1 MLGLTPF
8 NKNQLQR
15 QGGYDL
21 MDFYNMFDDFFDKD
35 FFNVRNLKND
45 TFKMDVKELDQS
57 FLIEAEM
64 PGVKKE
70 EIQLEY
76 QDNRLS
82 ICINR
87 QEDINEEK
95 ENYIHRERRVSSMQR
110 SIFLKDVNIDSI
122 DAKLEDG
129 ILRIQIPKS
138 EPQANRVQIEVK

>member
-15 QGGYDL
+15 QNGYDL

-35 FFNVRNLKND
+35 LFNVRSLKND
-45 TFKMDVKELDQS
+45 TFKMDVKELDQNYV
-57 FLIEAEM
+57 IEAEM

-76 QDNRLS
+76 QDNRLT
-82 ICINR
+82 IGVKR
-87 QEDINEEK
+87 QEEINNESEHF
-95 ENYIHRERRVSSMQR
+95 IHRERRVSSMQR
-110 SIFLKDVNIDSI
+110 SIFLKDVNIQDI

-129 ILRIQIPKS
+129 VLKITVPKS
-138 EPQANRVQIEVK
+138 EPKVNNFQIEIK

>member
-15 QGGYDL
+15 QNGYDL
-21 MDFYNMFDDFFDKD
+21 MDYYNMFDDFFDKD
-35 FFNVRNLKND
+35 LFNMRSLKND

-64 PGVKKE
+64 PGVKKD

-82 ICINR
+82 ISINR
-87 QEDINEEK
+87 QEEVNEER
-95 ENYIHRERRVSSMQR
+95 ENFIHRERRISSMQR
-110 SIFLKDVNIDSI
+110 SIFLKDVNIESI
-122 DAKLEDG
+122 DAKLEEG
-129 ILRIQIPKS
+129 ILKIQIPKS
-138 EPQANRVQIEVK
+138 EPKVSKVQIEVK

>member
-8 NKNQLQR
+8 NRNQLQK
-15 QGGYDL
+15 QNSYDL

-35 FFNVRNLKND
+35 FTSIRSLKND
-45 TFKMDVKELDQS
+45 TFKMDVKETDQH

-76 QDNRLS
+76 QDNRLT
-82 ICINR
+82 IGVKR
-87 QEDINEEK
+87 LEEINEEK
-95 ENYIHRERRVSSMQR
+95 ENFIHRERRVSSMQR
-110 SIFLKDVNIDSI
+110 SIFLKDVNIQDI

-129 ILRIQIPKS
+129 ILKVQVPKS
-138 EPQANRVQIEVK
+138 EPKADRIQIEVK